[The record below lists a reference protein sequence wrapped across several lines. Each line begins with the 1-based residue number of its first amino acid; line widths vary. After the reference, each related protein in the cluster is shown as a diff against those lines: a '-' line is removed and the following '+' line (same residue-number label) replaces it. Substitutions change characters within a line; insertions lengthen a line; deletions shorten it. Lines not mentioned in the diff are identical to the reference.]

1 MSETQTQTKTVTGH
15 SGRAVVL
22 FVYAVVVAIA
32 GFTGFLLGTIGPTA
46 LRPVK
51 LFFLIE
57 LPPTPLG
64 LAVYGMGTLGAGLGV
79 ALLLVRYASQH
90 YAA

>member
-1 MSETQTQTKTVTGH
+1 VSENQAQARSVTSH

-22 FVYAVVVAIA
+22 FVYAVVVGIA
-32 GFTGFLLGTIGPTA
+32 GFTGFLLGTVGPSE

-57 LPPTPLG
+57 LPPTPVG
-64 LAVYGMGTLGAGLGV
+64 LAVYGMGTIGLLLGV
-79 ALLLVRYASQH
+79 LLLGVRHASRRYA
-90 YAA
+90 A